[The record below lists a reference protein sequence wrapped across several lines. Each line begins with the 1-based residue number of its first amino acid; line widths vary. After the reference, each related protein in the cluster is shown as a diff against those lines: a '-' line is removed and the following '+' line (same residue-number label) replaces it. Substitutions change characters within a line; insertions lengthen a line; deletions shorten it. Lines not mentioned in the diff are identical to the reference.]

1 MNLKSWLHSDSWRLS
16 TRMAVMSLLLL
27 LIVQS
32 LSFGAIRVGIE
43 DNARTQLRERLKVG
57 ENVWARLIEQRASKL
72 GQGAAVLAADF
83 GFKDAVAS
91 DDRETIID
99 ALGNHG
105 GRIGA
110 AMTALLDNQMGLR
123 AVSRGGSESL
133 LLPALTAHASQLA
146 DKGTVVALVDH
157 KPYQLV
163 MVPMMAPKQVGH
175 VVMAFG
181 LDNTLVKDLNR
192 ITGLHGTLV
201 AQPAREAAEV
211 LQTSLFEGTPTGPL
225 LRAREEVE
233 IDGDDSLVRSVDV
246 SEMAGSTVQLR
257 LTGSIS
263 AAVKPYETL
272 QVTLAGLTV
281 LGLLLFGAG
290 SAWTARLV
298 TQPLQSL
305 VKASNRLG
313 SGDYDA
319 PVDHTRR
326 ADEIGD
332 LAKAF
337 EHMRVSI
344 AENAKE
350 IRLLA
355 YWDRLTGLPN
365 RVQFRDVVLAA
376 IARSNPAQ
384 DHMAVI
390 MLDLD
395 RFKHVNDVLGYASG
409 DQLLQG
415 VTQRLKQVVRGID
428 TLARLGGDEFA
439 LLLPD
444 ADAALAM
451 SVAERITKAFEQPI
465 ALTDQLVDLSAGLG
479 VACWPGHAREAD
491 ALLSR
496 AEVAMYAAK
505 QRTAGA
511 QLYDPAL
518 DSSSAQTLSLLSE
531 LRQAVDRNELRL
543 FLQPKVAV
551 ATGALCGA
559 EALVRW
565 QHPVRGL
572 VPPMDFIPFAEQ
584 TGFIRQLTL
593 WMFEQVAQQQF
604 DLGEYGI
611 FRVSVNLSTRDLMDL
626 DLPAKLEAILQR
638 HRARAEGFC
647 LEITESAIMDDPQRA
662 EATLN
667 RLSQR
672 GFKLSIDDFG
682 TGYSSLAY
690 LKRLPVNE
698 LKIDKSFVMG
708 MERGNDDA
716 KIVRSTIDLA
726 HNLGLSVVAEGVEN
740 AAILRRLHLLG
751 CEEAQGYHLSKPL
764 PLRDFM
770 IWASQWQAT
779 PPSASLTGD
788 ETQLSALH

>member
-1 MNLKSWLHSDSWRLS
+1 MNLRAWLHADGWRLS

-32 LSFGAIRVGIE
+32 FSFGAIRVGIE
-43 DNARTQLRERLKVG
+43 DNARTQLRERLEVG
-57 ENVWARLIEQRASKL
+57 QRVWARLIEQRATKL
-72 GQGAAVLAADF
+72 SQGAAVLAADF
-83 GFKDAVAS
+83 GFRDAVGTN
-91 DDRETIID
+91 DRETIAD

-105 GRIGA
+105 ARIGA
-110 AMTALLDNQMGLR
+110 AMAALMDPAMGLR
-123 AVSRGGSESL
+123 AMSRGGSHSL
-133 LLPALTAHASQLA
+133 LSAITAHGPQLA
-146 DKGTVVALVDH
+146 DKGAAIALVDH

-163 MVPMMAPKQVGH
+163 MVPMNAPVLVGW
-175 VVMAFG
+175 VVMAFE
-181 LDNTLVKDLNR
+181 LDEVLVKDLYK

-201 AQPAREAAEV
+201 ALPAGEAPAL
-211 LQTSLFEGTPTGPL
+211 LQTSLPEGTSTGPL
-225 LRAREEVE
+225 LRAREEVD
-233 IDGDDSLVRSVDV
+233 IDGDDSLVRSVAV
-246 SEMAGSTVQLR
+246 SAMAGSTVQLR
-257 LTGSIS
+257 LTGSIG
-263 AAVKPYETL
+263 AAVRPYEML
-272 QVTLAGLTV
+272 QITLAALTV
-281 LGLLLFGAG
+281 VGLLLFGAG
-290 SAWTARLV
+290 SVWTARLV

-313 SGDYDA
+313 QGEYDV
-319 PVDHTRR
+319 PVEHTQRE
-326 ADEIGD
+326 DEIGE

-337 EHMRVSI
+337 EHMRVNI
-344 AENAKE
+344 AEHEQE

-384 DHMAVI
+384 HNLAVI

-409 DQLLQG
+409 DLLLQG
-415 VTQRLKQVVRGID
+415 VAQRLKHVVRGVD

-451 SVAERITKAFEQPI
+451 SVAERITKAFEQPLE
-465 ALTDQLVDLSAGLG
+465 LTDQMVDLSAGLG
-479 VACWPGHAREAD
+479 IACWPSHARETD

-518 DSSSAQTLSLLSE
+518 DSASAQTLSLLSE
-531 LRQAVDRNELRL
+531 LRQAVERNELRL
-543 FLQPKVAV
+543 FLQPKIAV

-565 QHPVRGL
+565 QHPQRGL
-572 VPPMDFIPFAEQ
+572 VPPMEFIPFAEQ

-593 WMFEQVAQQQF
+593 WMFEQTARQQF
-604 DLGEYGI
+604 DLAEYGI

-626 DLPAKLEAILQR
+626 DLPAKLDAILQR

-662 EATLN
+662 EGTLN

-740 AAILRRLHLLG
+740 AAILQRLHVLG

-770 IWASQWQAT
+770 VWAGQWQAT
-779 PPSASLTGD
+779 PPTASLTGD
-788 ETQLSALH
+788 ETVLQALH